1 MNNTESQTPI
11 NSFTLAELID
21 LAGEQRQGLMR
32 ECITASSDS
41 QMQVFRFPCRID
53 AFIIGVGTEGE
64 TSVSFNLHEFKLKK
78 DSIFI
83 FTPKNVLQVNSQQYF
98 KADVIAISPDFMRR
112 INIDIKNMMPLFLK
126 FVENPALTLTPEE
139 SRSMRGMIAQIER
152 ETRGPETHFSFD
164 IVSGLIAATI
174 YKVGDIMYHY
184 LAEHPEGQ
192 NNSHNRAEEYF
203 KQFTHLLGEHF
214 REERS
219 VGFYARQLCITPKY
233 LTTLIKRISGQSVSE
248 WIDNYVI
255 LEAKTLLKYSTMSIQ
270 EIAYYLNFPNQ
281 SAATSSATRACR
293 PRSTRRRTDK
303 GQHPA
308 EHTRRGMSGRGM
320 FDNAY
325 PTVCT
330 PACIRNPGR
339 STAPGFVVAKPRQKG
354 YPTPKLSAVFFQRR
368 L

>member
-192 NNSHNRAEEYF
+192 NNSHNRAEEYL
-203 KQFTHLLGEHF
+203 KQFTPLLGEHF

-233 LTTLIKRISGQSVSE
+233 VTTLIKRISGQSVSE

-281 SAATSSATRACR
+281 SFFGSYFKRNT
-293 PRSTRRRTDK
+293 
-303 GQHPA
+303 
-308 EHTRRGMSGRGM
+308 GMSPSQYKAQ
-320 FDNAY
+320 N
-325 PTVCT
+325 
-330 PACIRNPGR
+330 
-339 STAPGFVVAKPRQKG
+339 
-354 YPTPKLSAVFFQRR
+354 
-368 L
+368 

>member
-64 TSVSFNLHEFKLKK
+64 TSVSFNLHEFRLKK
-78 DSIFI
+78 DSMFI
-83 FTPKNVLQVNSQQYF
+83 FTPKNILQVNSQQYF

-152 ETRGPETHFSFD
+152 ETRGPETHFSVD

-281 SAATSSATRACR
+281 SFFGSYFKRNT
-293 PRSTRRRTDK
+293 
-303 GQHPA
+303 
-308 EHTRRGMSGRGM
+308 GMSPSQYKAQ
-320 FDNAY
+320 N
-325 PTVCT
+325 
-330 PACIRNPGR
+330 
-339 STAPGFVVAKPRQKG
+339 
-354 YPTPKLSAVFFQRR
+354 
-368 L
+368 

>member
-21 LAGEQRQGLMR
+21 LAGEQRQGLKR

-64 TSVSFNLHEFKLKK
+64 TSVSFNLHEFRLKK
-78 DSIFI
+78 DSMFI
-83 FTPKNVLQVNSQQYF
+83 FTPKNILQVNSQQYF

-281 SAATSSATRACR
+281 SFFGSYFKRNT
-293 PRSTRRRTDK
+293 
-303 GQHPA
+303 
-308 EHTRRGMSGRGM
+308 GMSPSQYKAQ
-320 FDNAY
+320 N
-325 PTVCT
+325 
-330 PACIRNPGR
+330 
-339 STAPGFVVAKPRQKG
+339 
-354 YPTPKLSAVFFQRR
+354 
-368 L
+368 

>member
-1 MNNTESQTPI
+1 MSFYRYISSKIQRQMNNTESQTPI

-184 LAEHPEGQ
+184 LAEHPEEQ

-281 SAATSSATRACR
+281 SFFGSYFKRNT
-293 PRSTRRRTDK
+293 
-303 GQHPA
+303 
-308 EHTRRGMSGRGM
+308 GMSPSQYKAQ
-320 FDNAY
+320 N
-325 PTVCT
+325 
-330 PACIRNPGR
+330 
-339 STAPGFVVAKPRQKG
+339 
-354 YPTPKLSAVFFQRR
+354 
-368 L
+368 

>member
-64 TSVSFNLHEFKLKK
+64 TSVSFNLHEFRLKK
-78 DSIFI
+78 DSMFI
-83 FTPKNVLQVNSQQYF
+83 FTPKNILQVNSQQYF

-126 FVENPALTLTPEE
+126 FVENPTLALTPEE

-152 ETRGPETHFSFD
+152 ETRGPETHLSFD

-219 VGFYARQLCITPKY
+219 VG
-233 LTTLIKRISGQSVSE
+233 SVS
-248 WIDNYVI
+248 YTH
-255 LEAKTLLKYSTMSIQ
+255 L
-270 EIAYYLNFPNQ
+270 
-281 SAATSSATRACR
+281 RAHE
-293 PRSTRRRTDK
+293 T
-303 GQHPA
+303 
-308 EHTRRGMSGRGM
+308 
-320 FDNAY
+320 
-325 PTVCT
+325 
-330 PACIRNPGR
+330 
-339 STAPGFVVAKPRQKG
+339 
-354 YPTPKLSAVFFQRR
+354 
-368 L
+368 

>member
-64 TSVSFNLHEFKLKK
+64 TSVSFNLHEFRLKK
-78 DSIFI
+78 DSMFI
-83 FTPKNVLQVNSQQYF
+83 FTPKNILQVNSQQYF

-126 FVENPALTLTPEE
+126 FVENPTLALTPEE

-184 LAEHPEGQ
+184 LAEHPEEQ

-255 LEAKTLLKYSTMSIQ
+255 LEAKTLLRYSTMSIQ

-281 SAATSSATRACR
+281 SFFGSYFKRNT
-293 PRSTRRRTDK
+293 
-303 GQHPA
+303 
-308 EHTRRGMSGRGM
+308 GMSPSQYKAQ
-320 FDNAY
+320 N
-325 PTVCT
+325 
-330 PACIRNPGR
+330 
-339 STAPGFVVAKPRQKG
+339 
-354 YPTPKLSAVFFQRR
+354 
-368 L
+368 

>member
-64 TSVSFNLHEFKLKK
+64 TSVSFNLHEFRLKK
-78 DSIFI
+78 DSMFI
-83 FTPKNVLQVNSQQYF
+83 FTPKNILQVNSQQYF

-112 INIDIKNMMPLFLK
+112 INIDIKNMMLLFLK
-126 FVENPALTLTPEE
+126 FVENPTLALTPEE

-152 ETRGPETHFSFD
+152 ETRRPETHFSFD

-281 SAATSSATRACR
+281 SFFGSYFKRNT
-293 PRSTRRRTDK
+293 
-303 GQHPA
+303 
-308 EHTRRGMSGRGM
+308 GMSPSQYKAQ
-320 FDNAY
+320 N
-325 PTVCT
+325 
-330 PACIRNPGR
+330 
-339 STAPGFVVAKPRQKG
+339 
-354 YPTPKLSAVFFQRR
+354 
-368 L
+368 

>member
-233 LTTLIKRISGQSVSE
+233 LTTLIKRISGKSVSE

-255 LEAKTLLKYSTMSIQ
+255 LEAKTLLKYSNMSVQ

-281 SAATSSATRACR
+281 SFFGSYFKRNT
-293 PRSTRRRTDK
+293 
-303 GQHPA
+303 
-308 EHTRRGMSGRGM
+308 GMSPSQ
-320 FDNAY
+320 Y
-325 PTVCT
+325 K
-330 PACIRNPGR
+330 
-339 STAPGFVVAKPRQKG
+339 AKK
-354 YPTPKLSAVFFQRR
+354 
-368 L
+368 

>member
-41 QMQVFRFPCRID
+41 QMQFFRFPCRID

-64 TSVSFNLHEFKLKK
+64 TSVSFNLHEFRLKK
-78 DSIFI
+78 DSMFI
-83 FTPKNVLQVNSQQYF
+83 FTPKNILQVNSQQYF

-126 FVENPALTLTPEE
+126 FVENPTLALTPEE

-203 KQFTHLLGEHF
+203 EQFTHLLGEHF

-281 SAATSSATRACR
+281 SFFGSYFKRNT
-293 PRSTRRRTDK
+293 
-303 GQHPA
+303 
-308 EHTRRGMSGRGM
+308 GMSPSQYKAQ
-320 FDNAY
+320 N
-325 PTVCT
+325 
-330 PACIRNPGR
+330 
-339 STAPGFVVAKPRQKG
+339 
-354 YPTPKLSAVFFQRR
+354 
-368 L
+368 

>member
-64 TSVSFNLHEFKLKK
+64 TSISFNLHEFKLKK

-281 SAATSSATRACR
+281 SFFGSYFKRNT
-293 PRSTRRRTDK
+293 
-303 GQHPA
+303 
-308 EHTRRGMSGRGM
+308 GMSPSQYKAQ
-320 FDNAY
+320 N
-325 PTVCT
+325 
-330 PACIRNPGR
+330 
-339 STAPGFVVAKPRQKG
+339 
-354 YPTPKLSAVFFQRR
+354 
-368 L
+368 

>member
-126 FVENPALTLTPEE
+126 FVENPTLALTPEE

-184 LAEHPEGQ
+184 LAEHPEEQ

-203 KQFTHLLGEHF
+203 KQFTHLLGELF

-281 SAATSSATRACR
+281 SFFGSYFKRNT
-293 PRSTRRRTDK
+293 
-303 GQHPA
+303 
-308 EHTRRGMSGRGM
+308 GMSPSQYKAQ
-320 FDNAY
+320 N
-325 PTVCT
+325 
-330 PACIRNPGR
+330 
-339 STAPGFVVAKPRQKG
+339 
-354 YPTPKLSAVFFQRR
+354 
-368 L
+368 

>member
-64 TSVSFNLHEFKLKK
+64 TSVSFNLHEFRLKK
-78 DSIFI
+78 DSMFI
-83 FTPKNVLQVNSQQYF
+83 FTPKNILQVNSQQYF

-126 FVENPALTLTPEE
+126 FVENPTLALTPEE

-255 LEAKTLLKYSTMSIQ
+255 LEARTLLKYSTMSIQ

-281 SAATSSATRACR
+281 SFFGSYFKRNT
-293 PRSTRRRTDK
+293 
-303 GQHPA
+303 
-308 EHTRRGMSGRGM
+308 GMSPSQYKAQ
-320 FDNAY
+320 N
-325 PTVCT
+325 
-330 PACIRNPGR
+330 
-339 STAPGFVVAKPRQKG
+339 
-354 YPTPKLSAVFFQRR
+354 
-368 L
+368 

>member
-126 FVENPALTLTPEE
+126 FVGNPALTLTPEE

-281 SAATSSATRACR
+281 SFFGSYFKRNT
-293 PRSTRRRTDK
+293 
-303 GQHPA
+303 
-308 EHTRRGMSGRGM
+308 GMSPSQYKAQ
-320 FDNAY
+320 N
-325 PTVCT
+325 
-330 PACIRNPGR
+330 
-339 STAPGFVVAKPRQKG
+339 
-354 YPTPKLSAVFFQRR
+354 
-368 L
+368 

>member
-1 MNNTESQTPI
+1 MNNTERQTPI

-64 TSVSFNLHEFKLKK
+64 TSVSFNLHEFRLKK
-78 DSIFI
+78 DSMFI
-83 FTPKNVLQVNSQQYF
+83 FTPKNILQVNSQQYF

-112 INIDIKNMMPLFLK
+112 INIDIKNMIPLFLK
-126 FVENPALTLTPEE
+126 FVENPTLALTPEE

-281 SAATSSATRACR
+281 SFFGSYFKRNT
-293 PRSTRRRTDK
+293 
-303 GQHPA
+303 
-308 EHTRRGMSGRGM
+308 GMSPSQYKAQ
-320 FDNAY
+320 N
-325 PTVCT
+325 
-330 PACIRNPGR
+330 
-339 STAPGFVVAKPRQKG
+339 
-354 YPTPKLSAVFFQRR
+354 
-368 L
+368 

>member
-64 TSVSFNLHEFKLKK
+64 TSVSFNLHEFRLKK
-78 DSIFI
+78 DSMFI
-83 FTPKNVLQVNSQQYF
+83 FTPKNILQVNSQQYF

-126 FVENPALTLTPEE
+126 FVENPTLALTPEE

-184 LAEHPEGQ
+184 LAEHPEEQ

-203 KQFTHLLGEHF
+203 KQFIHLLGEHF

-281 SAATSSATRACR
+281 SFFGSYFKRNT
-293 PRSTRRRTDK
+293 
-303 GQHPA
+303 
-308 EHTRRGMSGRGM
+308 GMSPSQYKAQ
-320 FDNAY
+320 N
-325 PTVCT
+325 
-330 PACIRNPGR
+330 
-339 STAPGFVVAKPRQKG
+339 
-354 YPTPKLSAVFFQRR
+354 
-368 L
+368 

>member
-64 TSVSFNLHEFKLKK
+64 TSVSFNLHEFRLKK
-78 DSIFI
+78 DSMFI
-83 FTPKNVLQVNSQQYF
+83 FTPKNILQVNSQQYF
-98 KADVIAISPDFMRR
+98 KADAIAISPDFMRR

-184 LAEHPEGQ
+184 LAEHPEEQ

-281 SAATSSATRACR
+281 SFFGSYFKRNT
-293 PRSTRRRTDK
+293 
-303 GQHPA
+303 
-308 EHTRRGMSGRGM
+308 GMSPSQYKAQ
-320 FDNAY
+320 N
-325 PTVCT
+325 
-330 PACIRNPGR
+330 
-339 STAPGFVVAKPRQKG
+339 
-354 YPTPKLSAVFFQRR
+354 
-368 L
+368 

>member
-53 AFIIGVGTEGE
+53 AFTIGVGTEGE
-64 TSVSFNLHEFKLKK
+64 TSVSFNLHEFRLKK
-78 DSIFI
+78 DSMFI
-83 FTPKNVLQVNSQQYF
+83 FTPKNILQVNSQQYF

-126 FVENPALTLTPEE
+126 FVENPTLALTPEE

-281 SAATSSATRACR
+281 SFFGSYFKRNT
-293 PRSTRRRTDK
+293 
-303 GQHPA
+303 
-308 EHTRRGMSGRGM
+308 GMSPSQYKAQ
-320 FDNAY
+320 N
-325 PTVCT
+325 
-330 PACIRNPGR
+330 
-339 STAPGFVVAKPRQKG
+339 
-354 YPTPKLSAVFFQRR
+354 
-368 L
+368 

>member
-164 IVSGLIAATI
+164 IVSGLIATTI

-281 SAATSSATRACR
+281 SFFGSYFKRNT
-293 PRSTRRRTDK
+293 
-303 GQHPA
+303 
-308 EHTRRGMSGRGM
+308 GMSPSQYKAQ
-320 FDNAY
+320 N
-325 PTVCT
+325 
-330 PACIRNPGR
+330 
-339 STAPGFVVAKPRQKG
+339 
-354 YPTPKLSAVFFQRR
+354 
-368 L
+368 

>member
-64 TSVSFNLHEFKLKK
+64 TSVSFNLHEFRLKK
-78 DSIFI
+78 DSMFI
-83 FTPKNVLQVNSQQYF
+83 FTPKNILQVNSQQYF

-164 IVSGLIAATI
+164 IVSGLIATTI

-184 LAEHPEGQ
+184 LAEHPEEQ

-281 SAATSSATRACR
+281 SFFGSYFKRNT
-293 PRSTRRRTDK
+293 
-303 GQHPA
+303 
-308 EHTRRGMSGRGM
+308 GMSPSQYKAQ
-320 FDNAY
+320 N
-325 PTVCT
+325 
-330 PACIRNPGR
+330 
-339 STAPGFVVAKPRQKG
+339 
-354 YPTPKLSAVFFQRR
+354 
-368 L
+368 

>member
-126 FVENPALTLTPEE
+126 FVETPALTLTPEE

-184 LAEHPEGQ
+184 LAEHPEEQ

-281 SAATSSATRACR
+281 SFFGSYFKRNT
-293 PRSTRRRTDK
+293 
-303 GQHPA
+303 
-308 EHTRRGMSGRGM
+308 GMSPSQYKAQ
-320 FDNAY
+320 N
-325 PTVCT
+325 
-330 PACIRNPGR
+330 
-339 STAPGFVVAKPRQKG
+339 
-354 YPTPKLSAVFFQRR
+354 
-368 L
+368 

>member
-64 TSVSFNLHEFKLKK
+64 TSVSFNLHEFRLKK
-78 DSIFI
+78 DSMFI
-83 FTPKNVLQVNSQQYF
+83 FTPKNILQVNSQQYF

-184 LAEHPEGQ
+184 LAEHPEEQ

-233 LTTLIKRISGQSVSE
+233 LTTLIKRISGKSVSE
-248 WIDNYVI
+248 WIDSYVI
-255 LEAKTLLKYSTMSIQ
+255 LEAKTLLKYSNMSVQ

-281 SAATSSATRACR
+281 SFFGSYFKRNA
-293 PRSTRRRTDK
+293 
-303 GQHPA
+303 
-308 EHTRRGMSGRGM
+308 GMSPSQ
-320 FDNAY
+320 Y
-325 PTVCT
+325 K
-330 PACIRNPGR
+330 
-339 STAPGFVVAKPRQKG
+339 AKQ
-354 YPTPKLSAVFFQRR
+354 
-368 L
+368 